1 MVLYVGK
8 KKNTNKTNA
17 HCSRIKTMK
26 RLRNLNK
33 QLMSLPHTNI
43 YWIKSRSNRVKAED
57 QWWYSYITNK
67 SMVNNKKYWVFQQH
81 NWKVPLETCKRTE
94 VKKKRDVCVNWVQVY
109 EQNTPSSCWTAHIIA
124 IISLKST
131 LVFWYSWSTTKKKQL
146 TEKYS
151 TALRLSTELCVE
163 HCSFSWPR

>member
-8 KKNTNKTNA
+8 KKPTNKTNA

-43 YWIKSRSNRVKAED
+43 YWIKSRSSRVKAED

-67 SMVNNKKYWVFQQH
+67 SMVNKKYWVFQQH

-94 VKKKRDVCVNWVQVY
+94 VKKKKGRVRELSAGV
-109 EQNTPSSCWTAHIIA
+109 WTEH
-124 IISLKST
+124 SLKLLNCPHYSSYLPQVNTCFGT
-131 LVFWYSWSTTKKKQL
+131 LGQRQKKKKTNRKIQHSTTIVNR
-146 TEKYS
+146 
-151 TALRLSTELCVE
+151 ALCRTL
-163 HCSFSWPR
+163 FI